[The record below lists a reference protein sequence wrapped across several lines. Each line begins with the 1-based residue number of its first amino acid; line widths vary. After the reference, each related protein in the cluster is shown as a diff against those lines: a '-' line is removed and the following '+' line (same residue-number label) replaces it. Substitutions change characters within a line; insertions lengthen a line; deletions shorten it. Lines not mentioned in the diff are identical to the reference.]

1 VPKNFLAMVR
11 YRSLAAAPVIVSRFW
26 RGYRG
31 MKRAGGRSVPR
42 KKGPFLPNDPTDE
55 TLAEAAGRFELTPI
69 RLPVLA
75 TFAALI
81 AGLGLGVALAGAAL
95 PATATEA
102 IALVGSLWLRG
113 LQMTIIPLVAS
124 LLVLGLAQMVAAARA
139 GAAARLFIALVLGVA
154 VAGGVFT
161 ALALPL
167 ALAAFPIPDTASG
180 FLAAVPADAGEVPGV
195 LEFLKSLVAP
205 NIVAAAAETAML
217 PVTIFFALLAVAIT
231 RLPEAQG
238 QVLLGFFHALANAM
252 LQIIGWVLW
261 IAPLG
266 VAALAFGVGLQS
278 GGGAFAA
285 LAHYIVLVSA
295 MGAFI
300 LLLAYALAWGIGGV
314 GLVHFAR
321 AILPSQA
328 VALSTQSSLASLP
341 AMLESAA
348 RLDLKPSTA
357 EFVLPLAVAIFRAT
371 SVAMNLA
378 VALYVAAL
386 AGIEVPLALVA
397 VGIAV
402 AVVIS
407 VGSVSLP
414 GSISFVVSIG
424 PIALAM
430 GVPIEPLALLVAV
443 EMLPDIMRTL
453 GNVTMNVAVAS
464 VVDRAVEGGVGKGA
478 GGPAGG

>member
-1 VPKNFLAMVR
+1 LAD
-11 YRSLAAAPVIVSRFW
+11 
-26 RGYRG
+26 
-31 MKRAGGRSVPR
+31 
-42 KKGPFLPNDPTDE
+42 DPDNS
-55 TLAEAAGRFELTPI
+55 TLAQAGGRFELTPI

-75 TFAALI
+75 TFAALV
-81 AGLGLGVALAGAAL
+81 AGLALGVLLSGMQL
-95 PATATEA
+95 PEGGVQVVS
-102 IALVGSLWLRG
+102 LMGSLWLQA

-124 LLVLGLAQMVAAARA
+124 LLVLGLGQMVAAARA
-139 GAAARLFIALVLGVA
+139 GAAARRFVMLVLGVA
-154 VAGGVFT
+154 VAGGAFT
-161 ALALPL
+161 ALIMPL
-167 ALAAFPIPDTASG
+167 AFQMFPIPETASG
-180 FLAAVPADAGEVPGV
+180 FLAQVPADTGEVPGI

-205 NIVAAAAETAML
+205 NIIAAAAETAML
-217 PVTIFFALLAVAIT
+217 PVTVFFALLAVAIT
-231 RLPEAQG
+231 RLPQAQG
-238 QVLLGFFHALANAM
+238 EVLLSFFHALANAM

-261 IAPLG
+261 IAPVG
-266 VAALAFGVGLQS
+266 VAALAFGVGLKS

-300 LLLAYALAWGIGGV
+300 LVLAYAMAWGLGGV
-314 GLVHFAR
+314 GLVDFAR
-321 AILPSQA
+321 ALLPAQA

-341 AMLESAA
+341 AMLESASA
-348 RLDLKPSTA
+348 LDLKPSTA

-378 VALYVAAL
+378 VALYVAQL

-397 VGIAV
+397 VGIGV
-402 AVVIS
+402 AVIIS

-464 VVDRAVEGGVGKGA
+464 LVDRTNDESSRS
-478 GGPAGG
+478 